1 MDILQSRV
9 IADGTIRN
17 RVGAAKMLSP
27 VDNAD
32 KLAVAIYNIDKENK
46 RLKQDSFE
54 SDLKL
59 KQAEFNEQL
68 STIENDGDFQAAID
82 KHNKEIDDLGNSI
95 LGEKEYKK
103 WQKQKGRNYKQYA
116 DLGYKSIW
124 LKRKQKENYALLQN
138 NADKAAV
145 EASMIPSQETMIDK
159 NIYGDIDGATG
170 LTREQKENLK
180 NRYLAQKS
188 QAQVLK
194 DIRTNPEN
202 ALYKLQKTE
211 EEKNEKGET
220 IKVPA
225 MYKGL
230 DAIQRQRFIEQAKHK
245 SEALKNSINQIDLEP
260 LKNKFIADYMI
271 NKDKAI
277 DGLKDLKDNR
287 LQVIQQLGIDNKKF
301 DTFVSWA
308 DKIVRNDEERAL
320 EKQMAFDKLED
331 KYKEFAVY
339 RDNKG
344 KKPTMKMVVGNKQLN
359 NIEDISVMLKEIDDN
374 IANRTFTGT
383 NLKNVLQYQRDLYTV
398 LGDMINNN
406 NIKLKEENTS
416 VWWGDTASEDIPKQL
431 SAIIDRQFGDAL
443 TTDEKGYLYYR
454 VYANCIANGFD
465 LKTKDKNIKDSIRQN
480 IVVPLFCDFI
490 RDKYNIP
497 DFNIDS
503 VINGG
508 KLIGL
513 KDRITRKQL
522 KNIPGSNA
530 YGNYNLNGN
539 NLELKDNNG
548 NVIDTI
554 EY

>member
-9 IADGTIRN
+9 VADGTIKN
-17 RVGAAKMLSP
+17 KVAAAKLLSP
-27 VDNAD
+27 TENAD
-32 KLAVAIYNIDKENK
+32 KLAVAIYNIDKENQK
-46 RLKQDSFE
+46 LKEDSFE

-59 KQAEFNEQL
+59 KQTQFNEKL
-68 STIENDGDFQAAID
+68 ANLENDGDFQGAID
-82 KHNKEIDDLGNSI
+82 NYNKEIDELGNSI

-103 WQKQKGRNYKQYA
+103 WQEQKGKNYKQLA

-124 LKRKQKENYALLQN
+124 LKRKEKENYALLQN
-138 NADKAAV
+138 VADKAAV
-145 EASMIPSQETMIDK
+145 EASMIPSQKSVIEANLM
-159 NIYGDIDGATG
+159 NDIDTKS
-170 LTREQKENLK
+170 LSKEQKNNLK
-180 NRYLAQKS
+180 NRYF
-188 QAQVLK
+188 AQVAQAEVVR
-194 DIRTNPEN
+194 DIRVNPQV
-202 ALYKLQKTE
+202 ALDRLQKTE

-220 IKVPA
+220 IKVPT

-230 DAIQRQRFIEQAKHK
+230 DSVQRQRYIEAAKHK
-245 SEALKNSINQIDLEP
+245 SDALKNSVNNVSLEP
-260 LKNKFIADYMI
+260 LKNKFVADYTDT
-271 NKDKAI
+271 KQGAI
-277 DGLKDLKDNR
+277 DWLEDIKNNR
-287 LQVIQQLGIDNKKF
+287 LEVMKQLGIDNKQF
-301 DTFVSWA
+301 DTFTKWA
-308 DKIVRNDEERAL
+308 DGIVKSDDELAL

-416 VWWGDTASEDIPKQL
+416 VWWGDTVSEDIPKQL

-539 NLELKDNNG
+539 NLELKDNDG